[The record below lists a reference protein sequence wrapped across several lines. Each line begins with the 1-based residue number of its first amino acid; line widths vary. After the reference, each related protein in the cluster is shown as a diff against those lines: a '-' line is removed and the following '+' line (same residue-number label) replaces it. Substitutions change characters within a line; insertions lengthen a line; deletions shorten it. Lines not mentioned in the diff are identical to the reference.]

1 MVPVI
6 IPYKPRTKKSPTNEE
21 TKEEKRESGCLYEKR
36 KTDTGTDDS
45 PVFSIRPLFTALD

>member
-6 IPYKPRTKKSPTNEE
+6 IPYKPRTKKSPTNEK
-21 TKEEKRESGCLYEKR
+21 TIEEKRESGCLYEKR
-36 KTDTGTDDS
+36 NTDTGTDDS